1 MGKKRAFI
9 LTLFT
14 LMIMLQGRVYANS
27 SWHWVTVSPKLV
39 LPIAV
44 VLTLIIETFVIY
56 RYGMVK
62 RKERVLIV
70 VAIANIASFIL
81 PYIERAKRF
90 MPVAGDWY
98 YAWIKAF
105 DSGPYY
111 MVLTGYLILTLIA
124 EFPIVYLVLKKYSK
138 DNKTLGKAILVAN
151 IITTLIVAVLERLLC
166 HGRW

>member
-1 MGKKRAFI
+1 MGKKRVFL
-9 LTLFT
+9 LTLLT

-39 LPIAV
+39 LPIAII
-44 VLTLIIETFVIY
+44 LTLVIETFIIY
-56 RYGMVK
+56 KYGTVQGK
-62 RKERVLIV
+62 DKVLIV
-70 VAIANIASFIL
+70 VALANIASFVL

-90 MPVAGDWY
+90 MAVAGHWY

-111 MVLTGYLILTLIA
+111 IVLTGYLILTLIV